1 MSVIGAAWDAVMFC
15 QFHDVA
21 GGVGIR
27 RVHQEAEASLTAQV
41 HALEKLIERLPKAE
55 AKPAPAKEIAVI
67 TETAEGFLM
76 ENPVP
81 EMLLTTYLAVLSA
94 SCMGL
99 IVSALSNNADRA
111 MTVSPFLLVIQMVFA
126 GIIFKLDGAVK
137 AISNLTV
144 SRWAISALGIS
155 ADLEKMYEP
164 VEEQNE
170 LIANLTGETVAV
182 DKSLELFERADGNML
197 ECWLVMLGFC
207 LVCCVISA
215 VVLRRVA
222 KDSR

>member
-1 MSVIGAAWDAVMFC
+1 MFAVTIG
-15 QFHDVA
+15 
-21 GGVGIR
+21 
-27 RVHQEAEASLTAQV
+27 
-41 HALEKLIERLPKAE
+41 LPE
-55 AKPAPAKEIAVI
+55 
-67 TETAEGFLM
+67 EGFLM

-137 AISNLTV
+137 AISNLTI

-155 ADLEKMYEP
+155 ADLDKMYEP
-164 VEEQNE
+164 VAEQNE
-170 LIANLTGETVAV
+170 LIANMTGETVAV
-182 DKSLELFERADGNML
+182 DKSLELFERVDSNMF